1 MLMQVRYEYGQA
13 SYEKLRAAGA
23 NVNFAKYA
31 GMGHEAR
38 PGELDEFQAWLGKVL
53 A

>member
-23 NVNFAKYA
+23 DVYFARYA

-38 PGELDEFQAWLGKVL
+38 PGELGDFQVWLGKVL